1 MVHARRAPEPTRERG
16 GHASPWERAR
26 RGRTG
31 ALSPRPPTGRLGA
44 PCRGGSSRPPPRPR
58 GSGFAPAVPVLGHT
72 HCVCAGTAVVFRKA
86 THARRLPHGRGSGV
100 LLVFPPS
107 CLLDPPSSLFACRRS
122 RASRKLLG
130 RGAWAAPPSRLCF
143 ATCLYLT
150 PARRL
155 EMILPRNGRAF
166 SRRGAV
172 SHVTETSRVLFS
184 GFILPPPLSRPAT
197 RSRSFWDLPP
207 SLALNRTMTRSGTE
221 LLEAVSF

>member
-31 ALSPRPPTGRLGA
+31 ASSPRPPTGRLGA
-44 PCRGGSSRPPPRPR
+44 PCQGGSSRPPPRPR
-58 GSGFAPAVPVLGHT
+58 GSGFAPTAPVLGHT
-72 HCVCAGTAVVFRKA
+72 HCVCAGTAVVFWKA

-122 RASRKLLG
+122 RASRKPLG

>member
-1 MVHARRAPEPTRERG
+1 MGTSPAGEDGGIVTQAPDRTTRSSVPRGILVATAKAQGLRLRARGPRAGTHALRVRGHGCRFPEGHARP
-16 GHASPWERAR
+16 SPAAR
-26 RGRTG
+26 
-31 ALSPRPPTGRLGA
+31 PWF
-44 PCRGGSSRPPPRPR
+44 GGSSRL
-58 GSGFAPAVPVLGHT
+58 SSFLL
-72 HCVCAGTAVVFRKA
+72 AG
-86 THARRLPHGRGSGV
+86 
-100 LLVFPPS
+100 
-107 CLLDPPSSLFACRRS
+107 PPSSLFACRRS

-130 RGAWAAPPSRLCF
+130 RGAWVAPPSRLCF

-197 RSRSFWDLPP
+197 RSRSFWDLPL

>member
-1 MVHARRAPEPTRERG
+1 MGTSPAGEDGGIVTQAPDRTTRSSVPRG
-16 GHASPWERAR
+16 ILAA
-26 RGRTG
+26 T
-31 ALSPRPPTGRLGA
+31 AKA
-44 PCRGGSSRPPPRPR
+44 R

-143 ATCLYLT
+143 AKCLYLT

-155 EMILPRNGRAF
+155 EMILPRNGTAGRFPVVAQFPTLLRRPEFCFPASSFHLPSPARPRA
-166 SRRGAV
+166 
-172 SHVTETSRVLFS
+172 
-184 GFILPPPLSRPAT
+184 
-197 RSRSFWDLPP
+197 
-207 SLALNRTMTRSGTE
+207 
-221 LLEAVSF
+221 LEASGISLHRWH

>member
-16 GHASPWERAR
+16 GHASPWERAW

-31 ALSPRPPTGRLGA
+31 ASSPRPPTGRLGA

-58 GSGFAPAVPVLGHT
+58 GSGFAPAAPVLGHT

-107 CLLDPPSSLFACRRS
+107 CLLDPPSSLFACWRS

-221 LLEAVSF
+221 ILEAVSF

>member
-1 MVHARRAPEPTRERG
+1 MGTSPAGEDGGIVTQAPDRTTR
-16 GHASPWERAR
+16 
-26 RGRTG
+26 
-31 ALSPRPPTGRLGA
+31 
-44 PCRGGSSRPPPRPR
+44 SSVPR
-58 GSGFAPAVPVLGHT
+58 GILAATAKAQGLRLCARGP
-72 HCVCAGTAVVFRKA
+72 CAGT
-86 THARRLPHGRGSGV
+86 HALRVRGHGCRFPEGHARRRLPHGRGSGV

-130 RGAWAAPPSRLCF
+130 RGAWAVPPSRLCF